1 MHRSWTLSLHFPKI
15 HDEPENITGRKE
27 GRESIPKKKKKT
39 SRDITISFEKAL
51 ALHETMTG
59 PTKI

>member
-1 MHRSWTLSLHFPKI
+1 MHRSWALSLHFPKI

-27 GRESIPKKKKKT
+27 GRESIPKNKKT

>member
-1 MHRSWTLSLHFPKI
+1 MHRSWILSLHFPKI
-15 HDEPENITGRKE
+15 HDGPENITGRRE
-27 GRESIPKKKKKT
+27 GRAYLKKKKT